1 MATPKIHPVGNVWH
15 CDTETSLQIGFL
27 FCRISDQG
35 GGVPASDVSKVWHYG
50 YTTMDDDSKFH
61 GLRDSDPSWALPPE
75 SGAQY
80 RMGGLGFGLPMS
92 RLYAEYFGRVS

>member
-1 MATPKIHPVGNVWH
+1 
-15 CDTETSLQIGFL
+15 
-27 FCRISDQG
+27 
-35 GGVPASDVSKVWHYG
+35 
-50 YTTMDDDSKFH
+50 MDHGTDFH

-92 RLYAEYFGRVS
+92 RLYAEYFGEPLHCFNLGCVISNDVNQNTCQSGLGACGASLTSPGRLVLSS